1 LARFM
6 VWKLGIRAQL
16 TFEGKSALFRGRA
29 PRRGARDGRAR
40 KAGGS
45 RAAATSTMAASASVA
60 YPRPHA
66 SFASASPGVARR
78 NARRAVATASG
89 PCGPL
94 VEVASMI
101 GCASARAL
109 VERHAQRGWNRK
121 LGQR

>member
-1 LARFM
+1 RCLRPPSGAPALLHYYARFCPSVLALFSRSSEENRVPEDVLRLARFM

-40 KAGGS
+40 NAGGS

-78 NARRAVATASG
+78 
-89 PCGPL
+89 
-94 VEVASMI
+94 
-101 GCASARAL
+101 
-109 VERHAQRGWNRK
+109 
-121 LGQR
+121 